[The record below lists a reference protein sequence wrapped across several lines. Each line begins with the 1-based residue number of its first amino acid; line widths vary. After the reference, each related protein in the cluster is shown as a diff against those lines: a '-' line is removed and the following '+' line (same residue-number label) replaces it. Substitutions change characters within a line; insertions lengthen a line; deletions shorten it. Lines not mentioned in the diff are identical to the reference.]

1 MCEAIELRLVI
12 DGPVLKGVRRW
23 AQLENFDGHRPD
35 DYEPTTE
42 ELSLAAREMLAE
54 CAGRLGCEVCG
65 APGPGDHPRAC
76 LSGNPFGMSEGRDSL
91 FDLELDCGD
100 GDLGGY
106 LGAWAKDEA
115 GWSCVASTI
124 VDYCP
129 NCGRRLKH
137 AS

>member
-23 AQLENFDGHRPD
+23 AQLENFTGGWPA

-42 ELSLAAREMLAE
+42 ELTTAAREMLAE

-65 APGPGDHPRAC
+65 SPGPGDHPRAG
-76 LSGNPFGMSEGRDSL
+76 LSGNPFGMSEDRDSY
-91 FDLELDCGD
+91 FALELDCDD
-100 GDLGGY
+100 GNLGGY

-129 NCGRRLKH
+129 NCGRRLNH
-137 AS
+137 A

>member
-54 CAGRLGCEVCG
+54 CAGRRGCEVCG

-91 FDLELDCGD
+91 FDLELDCDD

-137 AS
+137 A